1 MFKFWKLLEKREK
14 IFLSFMILFTI
25 FLAVMSII
33 DKDIMLFLVAL
44 LLFSNILAFYVT
56 DVYKIFLDESYE
68 EKEKAINL
76 IESLTNDNIEQQKQI
91 TELKRMLSK
100 VKAKKKNKE
109 GK

>member
-44 LLFSNILAFYVT
+44 LFFSNILSF
-56 DVYKIFLDESYE
+56 YKI
-68 EKEKAINL
+68 
-76 IESLTNDNIEQQKQI
+76 
-91 TELKRMLSK
+91 
-100 VKAKKKNKE
+100 
-109 GK
+109 

>member
-1 MFKFWKLLEKREK
+1 MFKFWKLLEKKEK

-44 LLFSNILAFYVT
+44 LFFSNILSFYLT
-56 DVYKIFLDESYE
+56 DIYEILLDESHE
-68 EKEKAINL
+68 ENEVAINL
-76 IESLTNDNIEQQKQI
+76 IKNLINDNEEQQRQI

-100 VKAKKKNKE
+100 AKAKKKNKE
-109 GK
+109 EK